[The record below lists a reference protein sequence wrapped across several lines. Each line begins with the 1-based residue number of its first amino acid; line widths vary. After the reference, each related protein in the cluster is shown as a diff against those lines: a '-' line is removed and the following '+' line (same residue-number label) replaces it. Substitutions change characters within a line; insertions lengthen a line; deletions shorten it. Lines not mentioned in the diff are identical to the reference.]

1 MTPQQN
7 IRCIPG
13 PSPLQIPGATTTRRT
28 TNISSRRHHFHRV
41 DPALRLDVDGRFH
54 EHYDRS
60 AHIRQ
65 VRPGF
70 VMRCDCVA
78 VCSYDLIAGLKNCD
92 RCSLSTAILSVIPLV
107 KETGV
112 VLLQGTYSSNS
123 LLFCII

>member
-1 MTPQQN
+1 MD
-7 IRCIPG
+7 
-13 PSPLQIPGATTTRRT
+13 RR
-28 TNISSRRHHFHRV
+28 V
-41 DPALRLDVDGRFH
+41 H

-65 VRPGF
+65 VRPGL
-70 VMRCDCVA
+70 VKLCVCVA
-78 VCSYDLIAGLKNCD
+78 VCSYDLIAGLKNSD
-92 RCSLSTAILSVIPLV
+92 RCSLSPAILSVIPLV